1 MKAVLEFDLPEEERL
16 FRDAIDGSKWKYVVW
31 QIEHHLR
38 TELKYNESLPPD
50 AHQYLSKTRDT
61 LYQYINQ
68 ENLELD

>member
-31 QIEHHLR
+31 QIDQHLR
-38 TELKYNESLPPD
+38 TELKYNESLPKE
-50 AHQYLSKTRDT
+50 AYEHLSKTRDN
-61 LYQYINQ
+61 LYRLINQ